1 VAPEIPHAEEEVECT
16 RALFEA
22 ARQQADV
29 HLEWMKEPEFEKG
42 YRQARRAAFGQ
53 SIAKLRLLVLLAFGL
68 FIPSFAMAQH
78 SSTPNPPAAVPLKTE
93 RWNLYYQATS
103 IGDTHNSFPA
113 AYSGPLSL
121 SNHVE
126 HEVSLT
132 TTLFFGL
139 RLTKSTEFYF
149 NPEIAGGRGFSGT
162 DGIANAPNGEMPRIT
177 TATPK
182 PYLARAY
189 FQQDFAFGDAT
200 ETVVSDVNQLAGS
213 RPATRYTIYIGR
225 FPLTDFFDN
234 NRYSHDPR
242 KQFMTWATMYN
253 GAWDYPADTRGYTWG
268 WVHEFH
274 TPRWSLRYG
283 SAAEPRV
290 ANAMPFDRRVFRDRG
305 DMWEGEY
312 NWTVLKH
319 PGTAR
324 LLGFALHTDSGHYSA
339 ALRVAAQTGDT
350 PDVAAVHKPGTL
362 KYGAGL
368 SIDQELTQD
377 VGVFGRWGWND
388 GKTES
393 FAFTAIDRLYEAG
406 ISVTGR
412 RWHREADTV
421 ATAMAGS
428 GISGVHRA
436 YLAAGGL
443 DFLIGDGRLDHY
455 APEYVWES
463 YYNAR
468 VIPGVFIG
476 IDAQRVANPAYNQ
489 DRGPVWIGSLRVHI
503 EVGKDSFRRKP

>member
-1 VAPEIPHAEEEVECT
+1 MVQIMVRPF
-16 RALFEA
+16 AL
-22 ARQQADV
+22 
-29 HLEWMKEPEFEKG
+29 LP
-42 YRQARRAAFGQ
+42 FG
-53 SIAKLRLLVLLAFGL
+53 LLLASFG
-68 FIPSFAMAQH
+68 AAQD
-78 SSTPNPPAAVPLKTE
+78 SSSPDQSADPPVESE
-93 RWNLYYQATS
+93 RWNLFYQATS
-103 IGDTHNSFPA
+103 IGDMHDGFPA
-113 AYSGPLSL
+113 AYSGPQSL

-139 RLTKSTEFYF
+139 RLTKSTAFYF

-162 DGIANAPNGEMPRIT
+162 DGIANAPNGEIPRIT

-182 PYLARAY
+182 PYIARAY
-189 FQQDFAFGDAT
+189 FQQDFGFGDAT
-200 ETVVSDVNQLAGS
+200 ETVKSDVNQLGGF
-213 RPATRYTIYIGR
+213 RPAMRYTIYFGR
-225 FPLTDFFDN
+225 FTVTDFFDN

-242 KQFMTWATMYN
+242 SQFMTWGTMYN

-274 TPRWSLRYG
+274 TPHWSVRYG

-290 ANAMPFDRRVFRDRG
+290 ANGISFDRRLFRDRG
-305 DMWEGEY
+305 DLWEGEY
-312 NWTVLKH
+312 DWTVGQH
-319 PGTAR
+319 AGAVR
-324 LLGFALHTDSGHYSA
+324 LLGFALHTDSGRYA
-339 ALRVAAQTGDT
+339 EALRVARQTGAT
-350 PDVAAVHKPGTL
+350 PDVAAVHKPGTT
-362 KYGAGL
+362 KYGTGL
-368 SIDQELTQD
+368 SFDQELTPE

-393 FAFTAIDRLYEAG
+393 FAFTAIDRLYEG
-406 ISVTGR
+406 GVSVNGR
-412 RWHREADTV
+412 RWHRDADTV
-421 ATAMAGS
+421 ATALTGS

-455 APEYVWES
+455 GPEYVWET

-468 VIPGVFIG
+468 VRPGLFVA
-476 IDAQRVANPAYNQ
+476 IDAQRVTNPAYNQ

-503 EVGKDSFRRKP
+503 EFGKDAFVRKP

>member
-1 VAPEIPHAEEEVECT
+1 MLYLVCWA
-16 RALFEA
+16 AL
-22 ARQQADV
+22 
-29 HLEWMKEPEFEKG
+29 
-42 YRQARRAAFGQ
+42 
-53 SIAKLRLLVLLAFGL
+53 LLAAIPGL
-68 FIPSFAMAQH
+68 AAEDADPQ
-78 SSTPNPPAAVPLKTE
+78 NPAAIPDPTAGAPADPE
-93 RWNLYYQATS
+93 RWNLFYQATS
-103 IGDTHNSFPA
+103 IGDMHAGFPA

-121 SNHVE
+121 ANHVE

-139 RLTKSTEFYF
+139 RLTNSTAFYF

-182 PYLARAY
+182 AYIARAY
-189 FQQDFAFGDAT
+189 FQQDFGFGDAT
-200 ETVVSDVNQLAGS
+200 EAVKSNVNQLAGT

-225 FPLTDFFDN
+225 FSVTDFFDN

-242 KQFMTWATMYN
+242 SQFMTWGTMSN

-274 TPRWSLRYG
+274 TPHWSVRYA

-290 ANAMPFDRRVFRDRG
+290 ANGLSFDRRLFRDRG
-305 DMWEGEY
+305 DIWEGEY
-312 NWTVLKH
+312 DWTVGPH
-319 PGTAR
+319 PGAVR
-324 LLGFALHTDSGHYSA
+324 LLGFALHTDSGRYA
-339 ALRVAAQTGDT
+339 DALRVAAGTAAT
-350 PDVAAVHKPGTL
+350 PDVAAAHIPGTT
-362 KYGAGL
+362 KYGTGL
-368 SIDQELTQD
+368 SIEQELTQD

-393 FAFTAIDRLYEAG
+393 FAFTSIDRLYEG
-406 ISVTGR
+406 GVSFTGR
-412 RWHREADTV
+412 RWHRDADIA
-421 ATAMAGS
+421 ATALTGS

-455 APEYVWES
+455 GPEYVWET

-468 VIPGVFIG
+468 LRPGLFVTV
-476 IDAQRVANPAYNQ
+476 DAQRVANPAYNQ

-503 EVGKDSFRRKP
+503 EFGKDAFSRKP